1 MRKKTKM
8 RRAVTLTFLTVFC
21 ILTCV
26 GIILEVAGSARG
38 EELAVKKPGLRRLVK
53 PTRVRASGYRSNRMS
68 SYYGR
73 PAAYGSSS
81 ANTSRPPSAYW
92 GDQHPDNKAAMARGV
107 YDPRGGILTSL
118 NHPRPAGDAGLSLR
132 FDPRGWLPYRR
143 EAQVLALGDRDS
155 ILAHY
160 VRGFDLGA
168 SASLGYNRRDN
179 VFSVGGRYDKSLV
192 DYSMAVAANPR
203 QVLHQNKRAL
213 NGMADIAR
221 DRAIADYSRII
232 QLRPKDVAAYH
243 KRAAILRARGC
254 YDKAVADYDRIV
266 ELDPKDAGAYWLR
279 GQTHFD
285 ADKFDRAEK
294 DFNDCL
300 KLNPDNMHTA
310 VWRFLSVR
318 RAGRQADKELRGFIS
333 QQVKDISIWPGPA
346 LALMNGTMKLDKY
359 LQASEGKTHHT
370 KAPGLSYLGRAA
382 GMRNPIAPPQQLSE
396 AYFYAGQ
403 YQLLKGR
410 TAQAHRFLQESKR
423 IAVFAAPF
431 VHQRRAAVSYGGAA
445 PPP

>member
-26 GIILEVAGSARG
+26 GIILETVGSARG
-38 EELAVKKPGLRRLVK
+38 EEPAVKKPGLRRLVK
-53 PTRVRASGYRSNRMS
+53 PTQVRAGGYRGNRMS

-73 PAAYGSSS
+73 PAAYGSSR
-81 ANTSRPPSAYW
+81 AGTSRQHSAYW
-92 GDQHPDNKAAMARGV
+92 GDQHPDNKAALARDI

-132 FDPRGWLPYRR
+132 LDPRGQLPYRR
-143 EAQVLALGDRDS
+143 EAQILALGDRDS

-160 VRGFDLGA
+160 ARGFNLGA
-168 SASLGYNRRDN
+168 NATLSYNRRDN
-179 VFSVGGRYDKSLV
+179 AFRIGGRYDKSLV
-192 DYSMAVAANPR
+192 DYSLAVAANPR
-203 QVLHQNKRAL
+203 SALHQNKQAL
-213 NGMADIAR
+213 NGM
-221 DRAIADYSRII
+221 AIADYSRII
-232 QLRPKDVAAYH
+232 QLRPKDVAAYY
-243 KRAAILRARGC
+243 KRAAVLRARGC

-285 ADKFDRAEK
+285 ADKFDRAQK

-310 VWRFLSVR
+310 LWRFLSVR
-318 RAGRQADKELRGFIS
+318 HAGRQAAKELNGFIA

-346 LALMNGTMKLDKY
+346 LALMNGTMKLEKY
-359 LQASEGKTHHT
+359 LQTAEGKTHHT
-370 KAPGLSYLGRAA
+370 RAPGLSYLGRAA
-382 GMRNPIAPPQQLSE
+382 GMRNPIVPPQQLCE

-431 VHQRRAAVSYGGAA
+431 VYKRRAAVSYGGAELHVKY
-445 PPP
+445 